1 MSAYKNW
8 RGPIATGLVDVKHI
22 DRMGQAVWLFLYF
35 VCHVDSKTGETKN
48 PTKYSEISE
57 RTGKSVSTIRRWRE
71 ILVIQ
76 GYIKVTRQTHGFS
89 IKINNWKPFKKSGG
103 TGNTNDNRLPKN
115 EQSQEGKRVYE
126 NEHSQVHENE
136 HSQRKRV
143 FISSKKSARK
153 WTFPPKNRNGNSQ
166 KHNDLEDGQNILKE
180 VKEVDLLSKEEV
192 SSLIGVPP
200 EGSAAAMKGGE
211 DGWFN

>member
-35 VCHVDSKTGETKN
+35 VCHVDSKTGETKK

-71 ILVIQ
+71 TLVIQ
-76 GYIKVTRQTHGFS
+76 GYIEVTRQTHGFS

-103 TGNTNDNRLPKN
+103 TGNTNENRLPKN
-115 EQSQEGKRVYE
+115 EHSQEGKRVHE

-136 HSQRKRV
+136 HSQGERV
-143 FISSKKSARK
+143 FISSTKSAPK
-153 WTFPPKNRNGNSQ
+153 WTFTPKNGNGNPQ
-166 KHNDLEDGQNILKE
+166 KHNDLETEPNILKE
-180 VKEVDLLSKEEV
+180 VKEVLLSKEEV
-192 SSLIGVPP
+192 FSLIGVTPKGQSQTE
-200 EGSAAAMKGGE
+200 EGGD
-211 DGWFN
+211 DGWFS